1 MSLYDDASIL
11 MFPSGYKD
19 SKLYSLKPTDGTGD
33 LSFARSSSG
42 TRVNEQ
48 GLIEKYLLGSEL
60 ITNGDFDTN
69 LNFWSTS
76 SWWVWNALGAYHP
89 SSTTHKPLYQQC
101 AEIGKQYYITFDINI
116 VSGKAKFSLGS
127 STGSTTQVIANNL
140 QTGSY
145 SYLVTAAAEYIVFNR
160 EFGFNAEFYVD
171 NVSVK
176 EAQTNNVPRID
187 YTGGGCGKLLIEP
200 QSTNLVPYSEDFN
213 NSSWFISRA
222 TVNVNAAISP
232 DGGNTADLLI
242 PNSGVSGW
250 SGLSFPNASVSS
262 GVDYSGSVYV
272 KSGGYNW
279 LQIGGSSPRFNAT
292 FANVNLLDGSLGN
305 NNIDVNVVDVG
316 NGWYRISITDS
327 AASTTTGAPFF
338 VAVYDSDVSTRLPD
352 SPGDGISGVY
362 LYGAQVEQGEYAS
375 SYIPTSGT
383 TATRTQDTS
392 LTTSS
397 NIAAAINGEEGV
409 LFIDF
414 ERLGLDF
421 EDSWMGLYNGS
432 VSSNF
437 RLAILYRKER
447 IIGYVR
453 VNGSWQAIMQYY
465 GTWTMPRIKVALKY
479 KANDFALWV
488 NGVEGVTDTS
498 GSTFGTGVLDTV
510 NLGDHLTSS
519 NPKFN
524 ARINTL
530 AVFPTALSDED
541 LTELTTL

>member
-1 MSLYDDASIL
+1 MY
-11 MFPSGYKD
+11 PSGYKA
-19 SKLYSLKPTDGTGD
+19 SKLYSINPVDGSGD
-33 LSFARSSSG
+33 LDFARSSTG
-42 TRVNEQ
+42 TRVNDS
-48 GLIEKYLLGSEL
+48 GIIET
-60 ITNGDFDTN
+60 IAIDT
-69 LNFWSTS
+69 
-76 SWWVWNALGAYHP
+76 
-89 SSTTHKPLYQQC
+89 
-101 AEIGKQYYITFDINI
+101 
-116 VSGKAKFSLGS
+116 
-127 STGSTTQVIANNL
+127 
-140 QTGSY
+140 
-145 SYLVTAAAEYIVFNR
+145 
-160 EFGFNAEFYVD
+160 
-171 NVSVK
+171 
-176 EAQTNNVPRID
+176 PRLD

-200 QSTNLVPYSEDFN
+200 QSTNLVPYSEAFN

-250 SGLSFPNASVSS
+250 SGLSFPNASLSA

-305 NNIDVNVVDVG
+305 SNIDIDVLDAG

-362 LYGAQVEQGEYAS
+362 LYGAQVEQGEYVS

-383 TATRTQDTS
+383 TVTRTQDTS

-421 EDSWMGLYNGS
+421 EDSWTGLYYSPNS
-432 VSSNF
+432 FNF
-437 RLAILYRKER
+437 NIRILYRKDR
-447 IIGYVR
+447 IIAYLRNGGGY
-453 VNGSWQAIMQYY
+453 QTIMQYY
-465 GTWTMPRIKVALKY
+465 GTWTMPRIKVAFKW
-479 KANDFALWV
+479 KVNDFALWA

-498 GSTFGTGVLDTV
+498 GSTFPNSFLDTV
-510 NLGDHLTSS
+510 NLGDHFTSS

-524 ARINTL
+524 ARINAL
-530 AVFPTALSDED
+530 AVYDTALSDAD